1 MEKVVFTFGRLN
13 PPTVGHEKLVD
24 KVKQLAQRHNAEPH
38 VFLSH
43 SQNAKKDPL
52 SYQQKL
58 KYAKQSFGD
67 VVYRS
72 NARTIIEI
80 MKELEKMNHKQVI
93 MVVGSDRVQ
102 EFRALLNR
110 YNGKDFTFKKITV
123 VSAGERDPD
132 AEGVSGM
139 SASKMRAAASQGDA
153 AAFMRG
159 VPSRMSAQNAK
170 RMYNDLRSAMNIR
183 EDWDS
188 FDWDHWAE
196 TVDVDEVELLD
207 EAVLSF
213 AQRIKRARQ
222 MKRLAPRFKNLR
234 RIKKFRMADKD
245 RLMKRARKQAIQLFR
260 KKVAGDKG
268 EHYSQLSPAAKISI
282 DKLIQKKLPA
292 VSKLAQRLL
301 PRVRKAEIERIR
313 KLRSAK
319 NEQVEEGNKAQL
331 GIPANATNAQLRK
344 IRSSDSSSKE
354 QKQRA
359 HWLLNMRKE
368 EVAQDPDIKDR
379 KGTQPKKYFKDLS
392 KSTKAARDAH
402 FKKYAD
408 KDDKD
413 PANYKPAPGDKSA
426 ETKPSKHTKKYNQMF
441 GEAVKIGDKTY
452 QDLELCGD
460 AVKVFKRDIA
470 DDSLD
475 KDKVQIAARAVDKYL
490 SVERR
495 ALKNKFASPSDMKQF
510 KELQA
515 IAKQKIRDAGLKGHD
530 YHDYHLKTMLDLSKK
545 IEESNG
551 QTDDVADIVPDRMRF
566 SMISASKKKLLND
579 KFENMINEAMFKVDI
594 EGLPSMY
601 VDAPSAMSIKG
612 DLRKLLKKPEKQIT
626 DITRVTPSEVKKV
639 FRDRAAGKFDDGDDK
654 DINEQDIAARVS
666 GPSTDQTA
674 QRHAAEKQRLRDK
687 QKRERD
693 ALKSRQDGQKN
704 RAQIRDIRSESLDE
718 AFEQAMSASDR
729 LAKRLKDKHGYDP
742 NEREKYYA
750 DMKKKFQQTSAKAV
764 KSEEPMQRRQ
774 QKGSS
779 SIAPRDNYTL
789 EEKAIDALKKKAE
802 KSGIPYGTLKRVYDR
817 GMAAW
822 KSGHRPGTTPQQW
835 AFARVN
841 SFVTK
846 SKGTWGGAD
855 KDLASK
861 VKSESVAEAKKIP
874 HALDPNKSLKHAM
887 TDVGLDRDADG
898 DVDILDKMKK
908 LSPDEITGTEKNTK
922 AIQAFQKKRGEIEKK
937 HTRVGVAYE
946 QKSLDEAFQMH
957 IQQPAGYGQMVT
969 AKDAGIEIQAG
980 FAMHPSVSE
989 AGGAGEWGTDKL
1001 VKKYKQDTPGETVK
1015 EEAWLEFESC
1025 CEDCME
1031 QLQITEAEYEGKTVK
1046 LNDPIRTSEN
1056 PKKKFK
1062 VYVRDPSSG
1071 NIKVVRFGDPGLSI
1085 KRDDPGRRRNFR
1097 ARHNCENPGPI
1108 TKARYWS
1115 CRMWSKK
1122 NVSDLD

>member
-1 MEKVVFTFGRLN
+1 MEKTVFTFGRLN
-13 PPTVGHEKLVD
+13 PPTVGHEKLVN
-24 KVKQLAQRHNAEPH
+24 KVKQLAQRQNAEPH

-43 SQNAKKDPL
+43 SQNSKKDPL
-52 SYQQKL
+52 NYQQKF

-67 VVYRS
+67 IVQRS
-72 NARTIIEI
+72 NSKTIIQI
-80 MKELEKMNHKQVI
+80 MQELEKMGHSEVI

-102 EFRALLNR
+102 EFRALLNK
-110 YNGKDFTFKKITV
+110 YNGRDFTFEKIRV

-139 SASKMRAAASQGDA
+139 SASKMRAAASEGDA

-159 VPSRMSAQNAK
+159 VPSKMSKQNAK
-170 RMYNDLRSAMNIR
+170 RMYNDLRSAMNIK
-183 EDWDS
+183 EDFDS

-196 TVDVDEVELLD
+196 TVDIEDVQILD
-207 EAVLSF
+207 EAVLSY
-213 AQRIKRARQ
+213 AQRIKRART
-222 MKRLAPRFKNLR
+222 MKRLAPRMKNLR
-234 RIKKFRMADKD
+234 RIKKFKMADKD
-245 RLMKRARKQAIQLFR
+245 KLMKRARKQAIKMFR
-260 KKVAGDKG
+260 KKVAGEKG
-268 EHYSQLSPAAKISI
+268 EKYASLSPAAKISI

-313 KLRSAK
+313 SARK
-319 NEQVEEGNKAQL
+319 NTSEQVEEGNKAQL

-344 IRSSDSSSKE
+344 IRSSDSSTKQ

-368 EVAQDPDIKDR
+368 EVRQDKDIEDR
-379 KGTQPKKYFKDLS
+379 KGTQPAKYFKDLP

-408 KDDKD
+408 KDDSN
-413 PANYKPAPGDKSA
+413 PSNYKPAPGDKSA
-426 ETKPSKHTKKYNQMF
+426 KTKPSVHTKKYKQMF
-441 GEAVKIGDKTY
+441 GEAVTVGGKSY

-460 AVKVFKRDIA
+460 AVKMFKRDIA

-475 KDKVQIAARAVDKYL
+475 KGKVEAAIRAVDSYL
-490 SVERR
+490 SIERK
-495 ALKNKFASPSDMKQF
+495 ALKNKNATAADMEEF
-510 KELQA
+510 KKRQA
-515 IAKQKIRDAGLKGHD
+515 IAKQKIKDAGLKGHN
-530 YHDYHLKTMLDLSKK
+530 YHDLHLRTMNDLAKK
-545 IEESNG
+545 IDESNG
-551 QTDDVADIVPDRMRF
+551 QTDDVADIVPDRMRI
-566 SMISASKKKLLND
+566 SMISSSKKKLLND
-579 KFENMINEAMFKVDI
+579 KFEKLGEQD
-594 EGLPSMY
+594 
-601 VDAPSAMSIKG
+601 SA
-612 DLRKLLKKPEKQIT
+612 
-626 DITRVTPSEVKKV
+626 
-639 FRDRAAGKFDDGDDK
+639 DRAK
-654 DINEQDIAARVS
+654 
-666 GPSTDQTA
+666 
-674 QRHAAEKQRLRDK
+674 QRHDAEKERLK
-687 QKRERD
+687 QQHKREKEQ
-693 ALKSRQDGQKN
+693 LKTRHAGQMD

-718 AFEQAMSASDR
+718 AFEA
-729 LAKRLKDKHGYDP
+729 L
-742 NEREKYYA
+742 
-750 DMKKKFQQTSAKAV
+750 
-764 KSEEPMQRRQ
+764 QRKQ
-774 QKGSS
+774 QKSSS
-779 SIAPRDNYTL
+779 SIAPRDDYTL

-846 SKGTWGGAD
+846 GKGTWGGAD

-861 VKSESVAEAKKIP
+861 VKKESIEWKI
-874 HALDPNKSLKHAM
+874 DK
-887 TDVGLDRDADG
+887 DG
-898 DVDILDKMKK
+898 DYPENYPHNL
-908 LSPDEITGTEKNTK
+908 N
-922 AIQAFQKKRGEIEKK
+922 
-937 HTRVGVAYE
+937 
-946 QKSLDEAFQMH
+946 EAFQMH
-957 IQQPAGYGQMVT
+957 ISQPSGYGQMVT
-969 AKDAGIEIQAG
+969 AKEAGIEIQAG

-989 AGGAGEWGTDKL
+989 EGGAGEFGTDKL
-1001 VKKYKQDTPGETVK
+1001 VKKYKDETPGETVK

-1031 QLQITEAEYEGKTVK
+1031 QLQITEAEYEGKKVK

-1097 ARHNCENPGPI
+1097 ARHNCDNPGPI